1 MLLIQRNSRSLV
13 SGPFFTFCLRQ
24 FRAWFYRRLPPSS
37 SSMFLKKLAGYE
49 RRWGLERNGFTKE
62 GFFHL
67 FRKRFIQKTH
77 PGIFFELQAGDGL
90 VGSLG
95 LWLER
100 ENPPWRVEASE
111 HRPVPAA
118 TFALLR
124 PHTPLHRGRKTKW
137 AESDG
142 EPGPEGITV
151 RGSREAS
158 GVCRAIRRKQIRP
171 SWVGIWNF
179 RRSRIWFLRMRL
191 LGYRLACVY
200 ERMEFYRDSRK

>member
-1 MLLIQRNSRSLV
+1 MAGKSQRFPPTEEDAACLSRSYAIPYKILSDMMLLIQRNSRSLV
-13 SGPFFTFCLRQ
+13 SGPFFTSCLRQ

-100 ENPPWRVEASE
+100 ENPPWRVEAWE

-124 PHTPLHRGRKTKW
+124 PHTP
-137 AESDG
+137 
-142 EPGPEGITV
+142 
-151 RGSREAS
+151 
-158 GVCRAIRRKQIRP
+158 
-171 SWVGIWNF
+171 
-179 RRSRIWFLRMRL
+179 
-191 LGYRLACVY
+191 
-200 ERMEFYRDSRK
+200 